1 MHFGDQFVLACG
13 RWYTS
18 IKQVVGTLPR
28 AREGRE
34 SYCLLSVP
42 FYRVSHLL
50 GAIWYISVWMQ
61 KARGTIV
68 PARLDQAG
76 EGPHASLV
84 HHCGLQ
90 GGTALVFRGCRVL
103 PLLASA
109 LFNAGS
115 VKGFCSHLGALCSAN
130 DRALGFSCWQS
141 GLATVASVRA
151 QRCPDAFRPELPDGI
166 WTERAYSHHLGK
178 VHAYEWI

>member
-1 MHFGDQFVLACG
+1 MLACG
-13 RWYTS
+13 RWCTS
-18 IKQVVGTLPR
+18 INQVVGVLLR
-28 AREGRE
+28 AREGKE
-34 SYCLLSVP
+34 SYCLLSLP

-50 GAIWYISVWMQ
+50 GAIQYISVWMQ

-68 PARLDQAG
+68 PARLDQAD

-90 GGTALVFRGCRVL
+90 GGTTLVFRAYMGL

-141 GLATVASVRA
+141 GLATVAGLFSKQCASTTVPRRLSSRAAVRS
-151 QRCPDAFRPELPDGI
+151 LN
-166 WTERAYSHHLGK
+166 
-178 VHAYEWI
+178 